1 MMKMIL
7 VSTAVALVGATAMA
21 QAGTAKPLAEW
32 VTKADNGDY
41 VVDNG
46 NYLLR
51 FAKYHGYA
59 GVELRILSGSGK
71 RLDQFWTA
79 DLTFHPMCRFFENIA
94 FTGSDVAEIQGFVTM
109 NNTFV
114 EAKAATVDGRPALQ
128 MNGSLQV
135 RTSGEQGQV
144 QFEKTM
150 VFHDNYYDVE
160 ILTRAPEGSKY
171 RYADVWFDLNDDWC
185 DRYTNSAGDI
195 LRLRPGRSDAAAAVN
210 AFRSIAELNRGY
222 GVWMSLSGVR
232 NEILIALPEPQD
244 LAAMPLAGISFFD
257 GHDEPPY
264 GDEPPNS
271 SHECM
276 AITMIGGQS
285 EPQPF
290 EPNEVSFRYRVFLM
304 SRGSFESL
312 YGGQ

>member
-1 MMKMIL
+1 MNTLL
-7 VSTAVALVGATAMA
+7 VSTAIVLVGATAMVGA
-21 QAGTAKPLAEW
+21 DTARPLAKW

-79 DLTFHPMCRFFENIA
+79 DLTFHPMCRFFENLSFA
-94 FTGSDVAEIQGFVTM
+94 GATASEIQGFVTM
-109 NNTFV
+109 NNTYV
-114 EAKAATVDGRPALQ
+114 EAQATTVDGRPALQ
-128 MNGSLQV
+128 MQGSLQV
-135 RTSGEQGQV
+135 RTSGEPGQV
-144 QFEKTM
+144 YFEKTM
-150 VFHDNYYDVE
+150 VFYDNYYEVE
-160 ILTRAPEGSKY
+160 VLTRAPEGSRF

-195 LRLRPGRSDAAAAVN
+195 LRLRPGRSDAAMAVN
-210 AFRSIAELNRGY
+210 AFRSIGELNRGY
-222 GVWMSLSGVR
+222 GVWMSVSGVR
-232 NEILIALPEPQD
+232 DEILIALPEPEA
-244 LAAMPLAGISFFD
+244 LAAYPYAGISFFD

-276 AITMIGGQS
+276 GISVIGGQS
-285 EPQPF
+285 EAQLFDPSV
-290 EPNEVSFRYRVFLM
+290 VSFKYRVFLM
-304 SRGSFESL
+304 SRGTFESL